1 MNIIGIG
8 TDIAE
13 IARIERMA
21 EKHEKSFLE
30 RVYTPAELAV
40 CRGRKNAGERLAGRW
55 AAKEAVL
62 KALGTGWSSGVE
74 WTNIEILNN
83 ELGAPFVTLTGGAA
97 DVAESLGIKKMFITI
112 SHCDNY
118 AVATALAAGE

>member
-40 CRGRKNAGERLAGRW
+40 CRGRGNAGERLAGRW
-55 AAKEAVL
+55 AAKEAIL
-62 KALGTGWSSGVE
+62 KSLGTGWSSGIA
-74 WTNIEILNN
+74 WTDVEILNN
-83 ELGAPFVTLTGGAA
+83 ELGAPYVTLAGAA
-97 DVAESLGIKKMFITI
+97 AKIACSLGIEKVLISI
-112 SHCDNY
+112 SHCDTY
-118 AVATALAAGE
+118 AVATAVAVGE